1 MLIKDGENKMKRIA
15 YGIILPETINEK
27 WAMSFAESEVNLE
40 YIPEHRAMCQVLTQ
54 SDDDKVYSIEEVMEL
69 VTESNK
75 KNWHP
80 NFNKRLTE
88 LIRRNS
94 QEYSY
99 VAEPRI
105 YPLYDSML

>member
-1 MLIKDGENKMKRIA
+1 MKRIA
-15 YGIILPETINEK
+15 YGIVLPKTINEE
-27 WAMSFAESEVNLE
+27 WAKDFAAREVNLE

-54 SDDDKVYSIEEVMEL
+54 SDDDRVYSIEEVMEL

-80 NFNKRLTE
+80 NFNYRLTE

-94 QEYSY
+94 QEYRY

-105 YPLYDSML
+105 FPLYDSLIKQ